1 MPYRPGLATI
11 LRSAAISL
19 AALGCRDVVGGGPAA
34 GANRIAWVVSDIRSP
49 LSAGSLAVD
58 SQSVYVYRDGRSISA
73 VRLSDHAILWTAVG
87 DETFNS
93 VFPLKGIVRCQDQ
106 IVFGSYL
113 AAYAVAP
120 ETGRRRW
127 KWGPSIGGDVTR
139 GAPVCDGAT
148 LYFGVGK
155 PAMLY
160 AVDAVTGREKW
171 VARLGRIPG
180 VDGFVTT
187 PSVSDG
193 VVVVC
198 TREFTVPA
206 RGMIA
211 GVDAATGQVKWE
223 YTWTPP
229 PSRPDASCAVNVA
242 ARNGIA
248 VGSADDGRIFG
259 LDVQSG
265 AVRWTAPEVAGFGT
279 PRDERPVWIVD
290 GVVMAGS
297 LSGVVTGLDLAT
309 GRELWKAAA
318 TTPRTLTTIIGP
330 IVGDRGQFVGVT
342 ISGSAYGYEAATGK
356 EQWTVTYG
364 RDVNERKLFGPG
376 ALTPDLFLV
385 IGSDGLYAIRR

>member
-1 MPYRPGLATI
+1 MPYRPGLATV
-11 LRSAAISL
+11 LRTAAISL

-34 GANRIAWVVSDIRSP
+34 GANRIAWVVGEIRSP
-49 LSAGSLAVD
+49 TRAGSMAVD
-58 SQSVYVYRDGRSISA
+58 SQTVYAYRNGLSISA
-73 VRLSDHAILWTAVG
+73 VRLSDHTVLWTALA
-87 DETFNS
+87 DETYDNGAS
-93 VFPLKGIVRCQDQ
+93 LRGVARCQDQ

-113 AAYAVAP
+113 AVYAVAP

-127 KWGPSIGGDVTR
+127 KWGPSLGGAVGF
-139 GAPVCDGAT
+139 GAPVCDAET
-148 LYFGVGK
+148 LYFGAGF
-155 PAMLY
+155 PALLY

-180 VDGFVTT
+180 VDSFVTT

-223 YTWTPP
+223 YNWTPP

-279 PRDERPVWIVD
+279 PGDERPVWIVD

-330 IVGDRGQFVGVT
+330 ITGDRGQFVAVT

-356 EQWTVTYG
+356 EQWTVKYG